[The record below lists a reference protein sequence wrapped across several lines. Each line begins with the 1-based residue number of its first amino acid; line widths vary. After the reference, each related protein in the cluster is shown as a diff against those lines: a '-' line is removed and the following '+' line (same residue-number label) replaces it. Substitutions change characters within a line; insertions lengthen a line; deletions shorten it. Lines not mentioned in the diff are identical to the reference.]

1 MNLNQIQSQKQ
12 FQIRKR
18 IGNYKNFLQVIMILV
33 IFLSTTYQINRVE
46 CRLFDSVI
54 SQQKSVVEEKNDN
67 NHKNL
72 NSAYM
77 INNNLKKNTKAIIPL
92 ENAEQMPR
100 LQLSPEVSVSKIAV
114 GGLHFPE
121 LETAANMLDYLHA
134 CQDLGITTLD
144 LADIYGYNSSAE
156 LVGAAFALEDGLR
169 EKFEIVYKTGIV
181 FPDNPIQYVNL
192 SPEYLENAL
201 DIAFTQLNTDYID
214 IFMPHVPDLLV
225 NVKEITTVFKKMKD
239 SGKVKAFGVSDFS
252 VSMFNLF
259 YTAMQKA
266 ELPLVIYELE
276 NSILTPTPIVD
287 GRYDR
292 IQEINLIYGDDENA
306 LAAMVWGPL
315 GGCPVGGPNRL
326 FLFDGERQINIRDML
341 NEVGDELGM
350 EEDQVAVAWLLLHP
364 TTQVIVLGTTKQD
377 RLKSQS
383 SVIVDDQYTQM
394 TRAQWTKLMAAS
406 SRGKEYSKW
415 EQLHSGQ
422 WHDIINDRK
431 NIFGTPASVDVPEGF
446 CGE

>member
-1 MNLNQIQSQKQ
+1 MNHKSQSYTYLVGIYI
-12 FQIRKR
+12 F
-18 IGNYKNFLQVIMILV
+18 VILTFFTCIKT
-33 IFLSTTYQINRVE
+33 ID
-46 CRLFDSVI
+46 CRLSSSSSSGRVQDKDDLVDKYSLLR
-54 SQQKSVVEEKNDN
+54 SS
-67 NHKNL
+67 
-72 NSAYM
+72 
-77 INNNLKKNTKAIIPL
+77 KAILPL
-92 ENAEQMPR
+92 ENPEQMPR
-100 LQLSPEVSVSKIAV
+100 LQLSPEITVSQIAV

-121 LETAANMLDYLHA
+121 LETAENMLDYLHT

-201 DIAFTQLNTDYID
+201 EIAFTQLNTDYID

-225 NVKEITTVFKKMKD
+225 DVKEVTTVFTKMKD
-239 SGKVKAFGVSDFS
+239 SGKVKAFGVSDLS
-252 VSMFNLF
+252 ISMFNLF

-266 ELPLVIYELE
+266 ELPLVLFELE

-292 IQEINLIYGDDENA
+292 IQELNLLNGNDQNT

-315 GGCPVGGPNRL
+315 GGCPMGGPNRL
-326 FLFDGERQINIRDML
+326 FLFDGERQMNIRNML
-341 NEVGDELGM
+341 SAVGDELDM

-364 TTQVIVLGTTKQD
+364 TPQVIVLGTTKQD
-377 RLKSQS
+377 RLKNQA
-383 SVIVDDQYTQM
+383 SVIVDEQYREM
-394 TRAQWTKLMAAS
+394 TRAQWTRLMAAS
-406 SRGKEYSKW
+406 SRGDSYHMW

-422 WHDIINDRK
+422 WHDIMNDRK